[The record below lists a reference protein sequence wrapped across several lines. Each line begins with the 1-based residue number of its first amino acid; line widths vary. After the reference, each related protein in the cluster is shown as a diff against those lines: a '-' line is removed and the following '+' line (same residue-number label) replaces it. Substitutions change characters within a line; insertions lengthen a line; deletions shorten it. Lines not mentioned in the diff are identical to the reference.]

1 MKFLKNNEMKT
12 LNDRVRNPGPEWA
25 RQCTRKGESSNVD
38 FLLLVVDVEVVRN
51 RKCMYAQRTKKLQI
65 TCLIWTDSQQTR
77 VTKNRRGRKLYRW
90 RIDTNTRSER
100 KTAGVPRRDS
110 RERRELSELLGSIG
124 TTMNGTERH
133 SSGARTTKPRP
144 RKDKVLLRIAVTV
157 VALTSG
163 VVFLR

>member
-1 MKFLKNNEMKT
+1 MKFLKNNEMKA

-77 VTKNRRGRKLYRW
+77 VTKNRCGRKLYRW
-90 RIDTNTRSER
+90 EN
-100 KTAGVPRRDS
+100 V
-110 RERRELSELLGSIG
+110 
-124 TTMNGTERH
+124 
-133 SSGARTTKPRP
+133 
-144 RKDKVLLRIAVTV
+144 
-157 VALTSG
+157 
-163 VVFLR
+163 

>member
-1 MKFLKNNEMKT
+1 MGKQATRIRAMVGQHGEVTNNENGAEMLKFLKNNEMKT

-77 VTKNRRGRKLYRW
+77 VTKNRCGRKLYRW
-90 RIDTNTRSER
+90 EN
-100 KTAGVPRRDS
+100 V
-110 RERRELSELLGSIG
+110 
-124 TTMNGTERH
+124 
-133 SSGARTTKPRP
+133 
-144 RKDKVLLRIAVTV
+144 
-157 VALTSG
+157 
-163 VVFLR
+163 